1 MTTSIYFTF
10 LAARNLLNVVLYFAV
25 HRQVLVGHLHNNTH
39 THITH
44 QLYGKDFT
52 NNIKQYQVFMG
63 MPVSIL
69 PTTLHAYAYTTV
81 LG

>member
-1 MTTSIYFTF
+1 MTTGIYFTF

-39 THITH
+39 LTHI
-44 QLYGKDFT
+44 LYGKDFT
-52 NNIKQYQVFMG
+52 NNLKQYQVFMG

-69 PTTLHAYAYTTV
+69 ATTLHAYAYTTV